1 MIQDHL
7 AATSTAAT
15 PASTARC
22 INLSPPPHPNDDP
35 TVLIMPHLAGTRYR
49 VNYCPTCG
57 AERRSA
63 TSTPF
68 PPVEHGNHPNPTNP

>member
-1 MIQDHL
+1 MSTHPTPPCCDAWPAWADD
-7 AATSTAAT
+7 AAWYAYE
-15 PASTARC
+15 
-22 INLSPPPHPNDDP
+22 DDP

-68 PPVEHGNHPNPTNP
+68 PPVEHGNHPNPTEP